1 MLTNTLH
8 LENSD
13 GSIKLVALIDVVDGE
28 ILPNKKWIWL
38 EFVEVDLPKGKTKH
52 LASWDSE
59 TFVKKFL
66 KQAHKCY
73 KMDKDFSKLLDK
85 HIAEEEK
92 NSKRIKEILG
102 ENEEFLSELYLE
114 LKILNLHKN

>member
-13 GSIKLVALIDVVDGE
+13 GSIKLIALIDIVDGE
-28 ILPNKKWIWL
+28 VLPNKKWIWL

-66 KQAHKCY
+66 KKAHKCY
-73 KMDKDFSKLLDK
+73 KMGKNFSKLLDK
-85 HIAEEEK
+85 NIAEEED

-114 LKILNLHKN
+114 LKKLNLL

>member
-13 GSIKLVALIDVVDGE
+13 GSIQLVGLVDVVDSE
-28 ILPNKKWIWL
+28 VLINKKWIWL
-38 EFVEVDLPKGKTKH
+38 DFYEVDLPKGKTKH